1 MSVLKIP
8 MLLLK
13 IPLLVF
19 LSFLQAILN
28 ILDRLSGFCTG
39 LLTLVL
45 ATAFVLPIKY
55 VMRKSAGRSV
65 LMGLLYAPPFF
76 TLVLLVIFDMLGGY
90 NNLSEAL
97 LKPEFAGLFALVTAS
112 LYAASFFLRSIIKRK
127 QSGT

>member
-45 ATAFVLPIKY
+45 AGFWIHHCILGNRDNVILLSISLAVCMGIPILLQATGFLLRVLAEKI
-55 VMRKSAGRSV
+55 
-65 LMGLLYAPPFF
+65 
-76 TLVLLVIFDMLGGY
+76 
-90 NNLSEAL
+90 
-97 LKPEFAGLFALVTAS
+97 
-112 LYAASFFLRSIIKRK
+112 
-127 QSGT
+127 